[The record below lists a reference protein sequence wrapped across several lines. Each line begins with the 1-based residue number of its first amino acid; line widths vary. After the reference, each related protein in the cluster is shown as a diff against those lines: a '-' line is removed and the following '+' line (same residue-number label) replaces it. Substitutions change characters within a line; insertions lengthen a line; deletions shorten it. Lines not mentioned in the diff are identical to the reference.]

1 MSLFFGGAP
10 NLALGGVEVDL
21 KINRVKRNLRQGGV
35 AVGTMVATVRS
46 PQIVAMLAACGWDFY
61 IIDAEHNQFGWETI
75 TDFMTVS
82 RYEEI
87 IPLVRI
93 ADPIYPLL
101 ARSLDLGAQGLI
113 CPRVETREQVEQ
125 IIQCTKYYPLGERG
139 AAVSTVHSAFRDINP
154 SAYLDWANE
163 ETLIVI
169 QPETKKSIDNIESLV
184 SVKGVDAVMIGPYDL
199 SKTLGIA
206 GQTKHPLMVECFE
219 RVIAACNKHGVAPG
233 VHLMDVAHAKEWIA
247 KGMRFVGVKSDA
259 RYLMESM
266 NVATQELKAFI
277 AKT

>member
-1 MSLFFGGAP
+1 MT
-10 NLALGGVEVDL
+10 L
-21 KINRVKRNLRQGGV
+21 KVNRVKKNLREGGV
-35 AVGTMVATVRS
+35 AIGTMVATVRS
-46 PQIVAMLAACGWDFY
+46 PQVVPMLAAGGWDFY

-87 IPLVRI
+87 IPMVRV
-93 ADPIYPLL
+93 ADPIYHLL
-101 ARSLDLGAQGLI
+101 ARTLDLGAQGLI

-125 IIQCTKYYPLGERG
+125 IIQCTKYFPLGERG
-139 AAVSTVHSAFRDINP
+139 AAVSGVHSGFRDVNP
-154 SAYLDWANE
+154 STYLDWANQ

-184 SVKGVDAVMIGPYDL
+184 SVKGVDAVFIGPFDL

-206 GQTKHPLMVECFE
+206 GQTKHPLMVECFD

-233 VHLMDVAHAKEWIA
+233 VHLMDVSHAKEWIQ

-266 NVATQELKAFI
+266 SAATQELKAFI
-277 AKT
+277 SRGGSG

>member
-1 MSLFFGGAP
+1 VESSTKGGA
-10 NLALGGVEVDL
+10 LTL
-21 KINRVKRNLRQGGV
+21 KVNRVKKNLREGGV
-35 AVGTMVATVRS
+35 AIGTMVATVRS
-46 PQIVAMLAACGWDFY
+46 PQVVPMLAAGGWDFY

-87 IPLVRI
+87 IPMVRV
-93 ADPIYPLL
+93 ADPIYHLL
-101 ARSLDLGAQGLI
+101 ARTLDLGAQGLI

-125 IIQCTKYYPLGERG
+125 IIQCTKYFPLGERG
-139 AAVSTVHSAFRDINP
+139 AAVSGVHSGFRDVNP
-154 SAYLDWANE
+154 STYLDWANQ

-184 SVKGVDAVMIGPYDL
+184 SVKGVDAVFIGPFDL

-206 GQTKHPLMVECFE
+206 GQTKHPLMVECFD

-233 VHLMDVAHAKEWIA
+233 VHLMDVSHAKEWIQ

-266 NVATQELKAFI
+266 SAATQELKAFI
-277 AKT
+277 SRGGSG

>member
-1 MSLFFGGAP
+1 MPA
-10 NLALGGVEVDL
+10 L
-21 KINRVKRNLRQGGV
+21 KINRAKKALREGKV
-35 AVGTMVATVRS
+35 AIGTMVTSVRS
-46 PQIVAMLAACGWDFY
+46 PQIVPMLAAVGWDFY
-61 IIDAEHNQFGWETI
+61 ILDAEHNQFGWETM

-87 IPLVRI
+87 TSMVRV
-93 ADPIYPLL
+93 ADPIYHLL
-101 ARSLDLGAQGLI
+101 ARTLDVGAQGLI

-139 AAVSTVHSAFRDINP
+139 ASVSSVHSGFRDVNP
-154 SAYLDWANE
+154 AEYLEWANE

-184 SVKGVDAVMIGPYDL
+184 SVKGLDAVFIGPYDL

-219 RVIAACNKHGVAPG
+219 KVIAACRKHGVAPG
-233 VHLMDVAHAKEWIA
+233 VHLQDMGQAKEWIV
-247 KGMRFVGVKSDA
+247 KGMRFLGLKTDA
-259 RYLMESM
+259 RFLMESM
-266 NVATQELKAFI
+266 TAAARELKA
-277 AKT
+277 APSM